1 MQIFGPASPPWPL
14 SAPTR
19 GKRPGRGPRR
29 PAGETTA
36 PPRPSVPPFRPT
48 STRPFPPLLFL
59 LRQHLPLHLAV
70 EAAVLAAPGPPHLP
84 LPLLQEVAPA
94 ALLRSC
100 RPPSPSSA
108 ELAAPPYQI
117 VEADSEER
125 GLAQAPH
132 LTLLVQGVAALLPAL
147 QLCPLGQHLS
157 TLPHQAGCTTSVH
170 PCWPPPLRS

>member
-1 MQIFGPASPPWPL
+1 MGP
-14 SAPTR
+14 
-19 GKRPGRGPRR
+19 
-29 PAGETTA
+29 
-36 PPRPSVPPFRPT
+36 
-48 STRPFPPLLFL
+48 PPLHGLSLLLREAGGQGGVRVGLQERPRLRPVRQSLHFGLPQHGPLPSLLLL

-108 ELAAPPYQI
+108 GLAAPPYQI

-170 PCWPPPLRS
+170 PCWPPPPRS